1 MIVMAAHIRL
11 IVDRHFID
19 IDDSGK
25 SVSYIIFRIPS
36 VKTYQVKYHT
46 PRNKA
51 TYLRT
56 FESTPQT
63 GNIRFAA
70 AVIL

>member
-25 SVSYIIFRIPS
+25 SASYIIFRIPS
-36 VKTYQVKYHT
+36 VQTLSSEISYTKEQSNVV
-46 PRNKA
+46 
-51 TYLRT
+51 RT

>member
-36 VKTYQVKYHT
+36 VQTLSSEISYTKEQSNVV
-46 PRNKA
+46 
-51 TYLRT
+51 RT

-63 GNIRFAA
+63 GNIRFAG

>member
-36 VKTYQVKYHT
+36 VQTYQVKYHT

-51 TYLRT
+51 TYVPLKVHHRPEI
-56 FESTPQT
+56 FDMLPP
-63 GNIRFAA
+63 
-70 AVIL
+70 

>member
-36 VKTYQVKYHT
+36 VQTLSGEISYTKEQSNVV
-46 PRNKA
+46 
-51 TYLRT
+51 RT

>member
-25 SVSYIIFRIPS
+25 KRQLYHFPDSFCPNLSSEISYTKEQS
-36 VKTYQVKYHT
+36 NVV
-46 PRNKA
+46 
-51 TYLRT
+51 RT